1 MTVPPELWS
10 RVIVI
15 QWRQLL
21 PLVPAAEQQLAS
33 DDPETCGKALEH
45 LMICERQPV
54 INSYA
59 RTPRRAFPC
68 ALARAK
74 PISRGTRRTELPRAL
89 QSHTHVVDGPGISNI
104 GLLHHLGTGYLP
116 GRITLDYRTEIP

>member
-59 RTPRRAFPC
+59 RARRALPRAF
-68 ALARAK
+68 ARAK
-74 PISRGTRRTELPRAL
+74 PIGGCTRRIELPRAL